1 MSDCPFCNIAT
12 HYPPSSPPS
21 SNAELV
27 SPSAFVVLSTPLCMA
42 FLDIMPLAPG
52 HLLVTTRKHHQKL
65 SDVSE
70 EEAAELGVWVRRI
83 SRVLMKITGV
93 EDWNVVQNN
102 GSFSPYTTAHKK
114 DQELFGGRVD
124 ANGRGII
131 GAAAAQVVPHVHF
144 HIIPRPALTPELRNR
159 SFTMFGRG
167 QRSELDDDEAAE
179 MAGKLRVSLG
189 KEEWK
194 L

>member
-102 GSFSPYTTAHKK
+102 G
-114 DQELFGGRVD
+114 
-124 ANGRGII
+124 
-131 GAAAAQVVPHVHF
+131 AAAAQVVPHVHF

-179 MAGKLRVSLG
+179 MAGKLRVALG
-189 KEEWK
+189 REEWK